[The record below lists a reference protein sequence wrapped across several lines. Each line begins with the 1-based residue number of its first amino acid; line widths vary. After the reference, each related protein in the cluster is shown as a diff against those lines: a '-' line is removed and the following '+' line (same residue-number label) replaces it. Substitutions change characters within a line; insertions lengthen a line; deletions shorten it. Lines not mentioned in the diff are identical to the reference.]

1 MFFIVA
7 LEHMSVLAPA
17 ELLRDGIVLNMPG
30 LNRMIPPVNFGL
42 IVKIIIWLFLEVY
55 LAVRMFEL

>member
-1 MFFIVA
+1 VFFIIA
-7 LEHMSVLAPA
+7 LEHVSVLAPA
-17 ELLRDGIVLNMPG
+17 ELLCYGIVLDMSA

-42 IVKIIIWLFLEVY
+42 IIKIIIWLLLKVY